1 MSVTTAGGHHD
12 IYSTLGCSHCTSGPP
27 RTALSDWDYSRRSI
41 DIDQIQS
48 GGPPRDGIPALF
60 EPKTLPAKWVD
71 FLDDNDQVLGVV
83 HNGIARAYPTRI
95 LSWHELVNDD
105 FGGDPLLVSW

>member
-1 MSVTTAGGHHD
+1 MKTLLVLTVSV
-12 IYSTLGCSHCTSGPP
+12 ITL
-27 RTALSDWDYSRRSI
+27 ALPVSVDADWDFSKSSI
-41 DIDQIQS
+41 DISQIQS

-60 EPKTLPAKWVD
+60 EPDTVPAKWAD
-71 FLDDNDQVLGVV
+71 FLDDEDQIIGVV
-83 HNGIARAYPTRI
+83 HNGIARAYPTRF

>member
-1 MSVTTAGGHHD
+1 LTAL
-12 IYSTLGCSHCTSGPP
+12 IATLALPA
-27 RTALSDWDYSRRSI
+27 TALSDWDYSRRSI

-48 GGPPRDGIPALF
+48 GGPPKDGIPALF
-60 EPKTLPAKWVD
+60 EPKTLPARRVD
-71 FLDDNDQVLGVV
+71 FLNDNDQVLGVV

-105 FGGDPLLVSW
+105 FAGDPLLVSW

>member
-1 MSVTTAGGHHD
+1 MK
-12 IYSTLGCSHCTSGPP
+12 TLL
-27 RTALSDWDYSRRSI
+27 TALLITFFLIPSVSAEWDYTHSNI
-41 DIDQIQS
+41 DTTEIIS
-48 GGPPRDGIPALF
+48 GGPPKDGIPALF
-60 EPKTLPAKWVD
+60 DPKTVSAEMAG
-71 FLDDNDQVLGVV
+71 FLEDDDQVMGVL

>member
-1 MSVTTAGGHHD
+1 MRHLLPLLILLFSLAFPSV
-12 IYSTLGCSHCTSGPP
+12 
-27 RTALSDWDYSRRSI
+27 ALSDWDYSKHSI
-41 DIDQIQS
+41 DTSKIQS

-71 FLDDNDQVLGVV
+71 FLDDEDQVLGVV

>member
-1 MSVTTAGGHHD
+1 MIRILSIAVLS
-12 IYSTLGCSHCTSGPP
+12 ITLAFPAP
-27 RTALSDWDYSRRSI
+27 ALSTWDYSRSNI
-41 DIDQIQS
+41 NTDQIQS

-60 EPKTLPAKWVD
+60 EPETLPAKDVD
-71 FLDDNDQVLGVV
+71 FLDDDDQVLGVV
-83 HNGIARAYPTRI
+83 HNGITRAYPTRI

>member
-1 MSVTTAGGHHD
+1 MNHLLSLAVVFVTLAFPVTAMTD
-12 IYSTLGCSHCTSGPP
+12 WEYSK
-27 RTALSDWDYSRRSI
+27 RNI
-41 DIDQIQS
+41 DTDQIQS

-71 FLDDNDQVLGVV
+71 FLGNEDQVLGVV
-83 HNGIARAYPTRI
+83 LNSIARAYPTRI

>member
-1 MSVTTAGGHHD
+1 MKPLLV
-12 IYSTLGCSHCTSGPP
+12 ICIL
-27 RTALSDWDYSRRSI
+27 ALSFAAPLHAEWDYSKSSI
-41 DIDQIQS
+41 DTSQIQA

-60 EPKTLPAKWVD
+60 EPKTLPADMVD
-71 FLDDNDQVLGVV
+71 FLEEDDQVIGVV

>member
-1 MSVTTAGGHHD
+1 MRLYWFVLAALALLTTPVESNAG
-12 IYSTLGCSHCTSGPP
+12 
-27 RTALSDWDYSRRSI
+27 WDYSKSSI
-41 DIDQIQS
+41 DTDKIQS
-48 GGPPRDGIPALF
+48 GGPPRDGIPALL

-71 FLDDNDQVLGVV
+71 FLDDDDQVLGVV

-95 LSWHELVNDD
+95 LSWHGLVNDG

>member
-1 MSVTTAGGHHD
+1 MRQLLTLLIFFIFA
-12 IYSTLGCSHCTSGPP
+12 STCPP
-27 RTALSDWDYSRRSI
+27 RAHSDWDYSKHSI
-41 DIDQIQS
+41 DINEIQS

-71 FLDDNDQVLGVV
+71 FLDDDDQVLGVV
-83 HNGIARAYPTRI
+83 HNGIARAYPIRI

>member
-1 MSVTTAGGHHD
+1 MKGLLIFIAISLAF
-12 IYSTLGCSHCTSGPP
+12 STP
-27 RTALSDWDYSRRSI
+27 AFAEWDYTRSNI
-41 DIDQIQS
+41 DTDQIQS

-60 EPKTLPAKWVD
+60 EPNVLPAKMVD
-71 FLDDNDQVLGVV
+71 FLENDDRVLGVY

-95 LSWHELVNDD
+95 LSYHELVNDD

>member
-1 MSVTTAGGHHD
+1 MTY
-12 IYSTLGCSHCTSGPP
+12 IFTLAALIATLALPAS
-27 RTALSDWDYSRRSI
+27 ALSDWDYSRRSI
-41 DIDQIQS
+41 DIDKIQS

-71 FLDDNDQVLGVV
+71 FLDEDDQVLGVV

>member
-1 MSVTTAGGHHD
+1 MRYLFSLATIFFMLTTPA
-12 IYSTLGCSHCTSGPP
+12 STL
-27 RTALSDWDYSRRSI
+27 ADWDYSRSSI
-41 DIDQIQS
+41 DTSQIQS

-60 EPKTLPAKWVD
+60 EPKTLPAKYVD
-71 FLDDNDQVLGVV
+71 FLDDDDQVLGVV

>member
-1 MSVTTAGGHHD
+1 MAYILTLTAL
-12 IYSTLGCSHCTSGPP
+12 IAALALPA
-27 RTALSDWDYSRRSI
+27 TALSDWDYSRHSI

-48 GGPPRDGIPALF
+48 GGPPKDGIPALF

-71 FLDDNDQVLGVV
+71 FLADNDQVLGVV
-83 HNGIARAYPTRI
+83 HNGVARAYPTRI

>member
-1 MSVTTAGGHHD
+1 MTFFILTIPA
-12 IYSTLGCSHCTSGPP
+12 STL
-27 RTALSDWDYSRRSI
+27 ADWDYSESSI
-41 DIDQIQS
+41 DTSQIQS

-60 EPKTLPAKWVD
+60 EPKTLPAKYVD
-71 FLDDNDQVLGVV
+71 FLDDEDQVLGVV

>member
-1 MSVTTAGGHHD
+1 MKQLLTLLIFIFFASTCPPTAH
-12 IYSTLGCSHCTSGPP
+12 
-27 RTALSDWDYSRRSI
+27 SDWDYSKHSI
-41 DIDQIQS
+41 EISEIQS

-71 FLDDNDQVLGVV
+71 FLEDDDQVLGVV
-83 HNGIARAYPTRI
+83 HKGIARAYPIRI

>member
-1 MSVTTAGGHHD
+1 MRHLLSLAVTFV
-12 IYSTLGCSHCTSGPP
+12 TLVFPAT
-27 RTALSDWDYSRRSI
+27 TMADWDYSRSNI

-71 FLDDNDQVLGVV
+71 FLDDDDQVLGVV

>member
-1 MSVTTAGGHHD
+1 MRHLLPIS
-12 IYSTLGCSHCTSGPP
+12 IIFITLAIP
-27 RTALSDWDYSRRSI
+27 AMAFSDWDYSKHSI
-41 DIDQIQS
+41 DTAMIQS

-60 EPKTLPAKWVD
+60 EPKTLPAKRVD
-71 FLDDNDQVLGVV
+71 FLEDDDQVLGVV

-105 FGGDPLLVSW
+105 FGSDPLLVSW

>member
-1 MSVTTAGGHHD
+1 MRHLLCLAATFVILIVPTA
-12 IYSTLGCSHCTSGPP
+12 TM
-27 RTALSDWDYSRRSI
+27 ADWDYSRRSI

-60 EPKTLPAKWVD
+60 EPKMLPVKWVD
-71 FLDDNDQVLGVV
+71 FLEDDDQVIGVV

-95 LSWHELVNDD
+95 LSWHELVNDTV
-105 FGGDPLLVSW
+105 GGDPLLVSW

>member
-1 MSVTTAGGHHD
+1 MTYILTLTALVAAL
-12 IYSTLGCSHCTSGPP
+12 TLPT
-27 RTALSDWDYSRRSI
+27 TALSNWDYSRRSI

-48 GGPPRDGIPALF
+48 GGPPKDGIPALF
-60 EPKTLPAKWVD
+60 EPKTLPARRVD
-71 FLDDNDQVLGVV
+71 FLNDNDQVLGVV

-105 FGGDPLLVSW
+105 FAGDPLLVSW

>member
-1 MSVTTAGGHHD
+1 MKHHLSLAVVFVTLIFPSISIA
-12 IYSTLGCSHCTSGPP
+12 
-27 RTALSDWDYSRRSI
+27 DWDYAKRSI
-41 DIDQIQS
+41 NIDQIQS

-71 FLDDNDQVLGVV
+71 FLDDDDQVLGVV
-83 HNGIARAYPTRI
+83 HNGIVRAYPTRI

>member
-1 MSVTTAGGHHD
+1 MRLILLAFLSM
-12 IYSTLGCSHCTSGPP
+12 TL
-27 RTALSDWDYSRRSI
+27 LSLPLPAIADWDFSKSNI
-41 DIDQIQS
+41 NTSQIQS

-71 FLDDNDQVLGVV
+71 FLKDDEQVLGVV
-83 HNGIARAYPTRI
+83 HNGVARAYPTRI

-105 FGGDPLLVSW
+105 FNGDPLLVSW

>member
-1 MSVTTAGGHHD
+1 MRYALFLAITFISLAFPA
-12 IYSTLGCSHCTSGPP
+12 S
-27 RTALSDWDYSRRSI
+27 ALSHWDYAKRSI

-60 EPKTLPAKWVD
+60 EPKMLPAKWVD
-71 FLDDNDQVLGVV
+71 FLKDEDQVLGVF

-105 FGGDPLLVSW
+105 FAGDPLLVSW

>member
-1 MSVTTAGGHHD
+1 MRHLLFPVIIFVALLFPTA
-12 IYSTLGCSHCTSGPP
+12 TL
-27 RTALSDWDYSRRSI
+27 ADWDYSESSI
-41 DIDQIQS
+41 DTSQIQS

-60 EPKTLPAKWVD
+60 EPKTLPAKYVD
-71 FLDDNDQVLGVV
+71 FLDDEDQVLGVV
-83 HNGIARAYPTRI
+83 HNGIARAYPIRI

>member
-1 MSVTTAGGHHD
+1 MAHILSSAVLCIILAF
-12 IYSTLGCSHCTSGPP
+12 PAP
-27 RTALSDWDYSRRSI
+27 ALSAWDYSQSNI
-41 DIDQIQS
+41 NIDQIQS

-60 EPKTLPAKWVD
+60 EPETLPAKEVD
-71 FLDDNDQVLGVV
+71 FLDDDDQILGVV

>member
-1 MSVTTAGGHHD
+1 MTFLFSLAIVFVSLIFPTTSVA
-12 IYSTLGCSHCTSGPP
+12 
-27 RTALSDWDYSRRSI
+27 DWDYSKRNI
-41 DIDQIQS
+41 DIEHIQS

-71 FLDDNDQVLGVV
+71 FLDGDDQVLGVV

>member
-1 MSVTTAGGHHD
+1 MTHILSLAVLFTILA
-12 IYSTLGCSHCTSGPP
+12 LPAP
-27 RTALSDWDYSRRSI
+27 ALSDWDYSKHSI

-48 GGPPRDGIPALF
+48 GGPTKDGIPALF

-71 FLDDNDQVLGVV
+71 FLDDDDQVLGVV

>member
-1 MSVTTAGGHHD
+1 LQED
-12 IYSTLGCSHCTSGPP
+12 IMTYILTLAALIAALTLPS
-27 RTALSDWDYSRRSI
+27 TALSDWDYSRRSI

>member
-1 MSVTTAGGHHD
+1 MR
-12 IYSTLGCSHCTSGPP
+12 TLLLLLTFIMMAIPAVP
-27 RTALSDWDYSRRSI
+27 AANWDFSKSSI
-41 DIDQIQS
+41 DTSKIQS
-48 GGPPRDGIPALF
+48 GGPPKDGIPALF

-71 FLDDNDQVLGVV
+71 FLDDEEQVLGVV

-105 FGGDPLLVSW
+105 FDGDPLLVSW

>member
-1 MSVTTAGGHHD
+1 MRQLLALLIFTIFATT
-12 IYSTLGCSHCTSGPP
+12 CPP
-27 RTALSDWDYSRRSI
+27 TAHADWDYSKHSI
-41 DIDQIQS
+41 DISEIQA

-71 FLDDNDQVLGVV
+71 FLEDADQVLGVF
-83 HNGIARAYPTRI
+83 HNGIARAYPIRI

-105 FGGDPLLVSW
+105 FGGDPLLGSW